1 MPTWLIVVIVVVA
14 VAVLGAVIW
23 LVTQEM
29 QRKRLQQRFGPEYD
43 RTVEEK
49 DSPRAAQREL
59 AERERRH
66 KELDIRPLS
75 ASARERYTREWAQV
89 QEKFVDQPSAA
100 VTEADRL
107 LVSLMGERGYPTE
120 GYEQQLSDLSV
131 RHAKTLE
138 HYRAA
143 HATHHERSG
152 ASTEELRDAM
162 VHYRTVFEDLLTDG
176 SDNADSSDS
185 SVDEHRDEDRHDRR
199 NGHDRANGHD
209 HSDRVESVEHDHA
222 EHDHTEHD
230 RTEHDRGDKVRD
242 RDGVQPEREASAQP
256 RTEWNGGR

>member
-1 MPTWLIVVIVVVA
+1 MPTWLIVLIVVVA

-43 RTVEEK
+43 RTVAEK

-75 ASARERYTREWAQV
+75 ASARERYAREWAQV

-100 VTEADRL
+100 VSEADRL
-107 LVSLMGERGYPTE
+107 LVALMAERGYPTE
-120 GYEQQLSDLSV
+120 GYEQQLADLSV

-143 HATHHERSG
+143 HTTEQKRDG
-152 ASTEELRDAM
+152 ASTEDLRDAM
-162 VHYRTVFEDLLTDG
+162 VRYRTVFEDLLTDG
-176 SDNADSSDS
+176 ADD
-185 SVDEHRDEDRHDRR
+185 DDDRDDRDRRDDDHHGRR
-199 NGHDRANGHD
+199 NGHDHDGHD
-209 HSDRVESVEHDHA
+209 
-222 EHDHTEHD
+222 
-230 RTEHDRGDKVRD
+230 RD
-242 RDGVQPEREASAQP
+242 RADRQDAEQPEHQAAAQP

>member
-43 RTVEEK
+43 RTVEES
-49 DSPRAAQREL
+49 DNPRAAQREL

-75 ASARERYTREWAQV
+75 ASARERYAREWAQV
-89 QEKFVDQPSAA
+89 QEKFVDEPATA
-100 VTEADRL
+100 VAEADRL
-107 LVSLMGERGYPTE
+107 LVALMGERGYPTE

-143 HATHHERSG
+143 HTTRQKSDG
-152 ASTEELRDAM
+152 ASTEDLRDAM
-162 VHYRTVFEDLLTDG
+162 VRYRTVFEDLLTDG
-176 SDNADSSDS
+176 ADD
-185 SVDEHRDEDRHDRR
+185 DRNDHHDRR
-199 NGHDRANGHD
+199 NGHDRNGHD
-209 HSDRVESVEHDHA
+209 
-222 EHDHTEHD
+222 
-230 RTEHDRGDKVRD
+230 RD
-242 RDGVQPEREASAQP
+242 RADHGEAEARDGDRLEVHETHETGQHERQASAQP

>member
-1 MPTWLIVVIVVVA
+1 MPTWLIILIVVVA

-43 RTVEEK
+43 RTVAEK

-59 AERERRH
+59 ADRERRH

-75 ASARERYTREWAQV
+75 ASARERYAGQWARV

-100 VTEADRL
+100 VTEADHL
-107 LVSLMGERGYPTE
+107 LVALMAERGYPTE
-120 GYEQQLSDLSV
+120 GYEQQAADLSV

-143 HATHHERSG
+143 NATQQEHSG
-152 ASTEELRDAM
+152 ASTEDLRDAM

-176 SDNADSSDS
+176 
-185 SVDEHRDEDRHDRR
+185 VDEEHHERDEERREQGRHDQDHHERR
-199 NGHDRANGHD
+199 NGHDH
-209 HSDRVESVEHDHA
+209 
-222 EHDHTEHD
+222 
-230 RTEHDRGDKVRD
+230 RGRD
-242 RDGVQPEREASAQP
+242 RAADRDDVDRSDTERQTSAQP

>member
-1 MPTWLIVVIVVVA
+1 MPTWLIVVIVIVA
-14 VAVLGAVIW
+14 IAVLGAVIW

-43 RTVEEK
+43 RAVKES
-49 DSPRAAQREL
+49 DNPRAAQREL

-75 ASARERYTREWAQV
+75 ASARERYAREWAQV
-89 QEKFVDQPSAA
+89 QENFVDQPSAA
-100 VTEADRL
+100 VAEADRL

-120 GYEQQLSDLSV
+120 GYEQQLADLSV

-143 HATHHERSG
+143 HTTQQKRDG
-152 ASTEELRDAM
+152 ASTEDLRAAM
-162 VHYRTVFEDLLTDG
+162 VRYRTVFEDLLTDG
-176 SDNADSSDS
+176 ADD
-185 SVDEHRDEDRHDRR
+185 DRHDDADRDPGQEREHHDRR
-199 NGHDRANGHD
+199 NGHDHAGHD
-209 HSDRVESVEHDHA
+209 GDHA
-222 EHDHTEHD
+222 DRRDTETRDDD
-230 RTEHDRGDKVRD
+230 RHETRKTP
-242 RDGVQPEREASAQP
+242 QTPETQTPETGQHERQASAQP

>member
-1 MPTWLIVVIVVVA
+1 MPTWLIVVIVIVA
-14 VAVLGAVIW
+14 IAVLGAVIW

-43 RTVEEK
+43 RAVEES
-49 DSPRAAQREL
+49 DNPRAAQREL

-75 ASARERYTREWAQV
+75 ASARERYAREWAQV
-89 QEKFVDQPSAA
+89 QEKFVDRPSAA
-100 VTEADRL
+100 VAEADHL
-107 LVSLMGERGYPTE
+107 LVALMAERGYPTE

-143 HATHHERSG
+143 HTTQQKRDG
-152 ASTEELRDAM
+152 ASTEDLRDAM
-162 VHYRTVFEDLLTDG
+162 VRYRTVFEDLLTDG
-176 SDNADSSDS
+176 AD
-185 SVDEHRDEDRHDRR
+185 EERR
-199 NGHDRANGHD
+199 NGHRHD
-209 HSDRVESVEHDHA
+209 H
-222 EHDHTEHD
+222 
-230 RTEHDRGDKVRD
+230 D
-242 RDGVQPEREASAQP
+242 RDGRDDTEQHEHQASAQP

>member
-43 RTVEEK
+43 RTVEES
-49 DSPRAAQREL
+49 DNPRAAQREL

-75 ASARERYTREWAQV
+75 ASARERYAREWAQV
-89 QEKFVDQPSAA
+89 QEKFVDEPTTA
-100 VTEADRL
+100 VAEADRI
-107 LVSLMGERGYPTE
+107 LVALMGERGYPTE

-143 HATHHERSG
+143 HTTRQKSDG
-152 ASTEELRDAM
+152 ASTEDLRDAM
-162 VHYRTVFEDLLTDG
+162 VRYRTVFEDLLTDG
-176 SDNADSSDS
+176 ADD
-185 SVDEHRDEDRHDRR
+185 DRHDHHDRR
-199 NGHDRANGHD
+199 NGHEVHETRETGQH
-209 HSDRVESVEHDHA
+209 
-222 EHDHTEHD
+222 
-230 RTEHDRGDKVRD
+230 
-242 RDGVQPEREASAQP
+242 ERQASAQP